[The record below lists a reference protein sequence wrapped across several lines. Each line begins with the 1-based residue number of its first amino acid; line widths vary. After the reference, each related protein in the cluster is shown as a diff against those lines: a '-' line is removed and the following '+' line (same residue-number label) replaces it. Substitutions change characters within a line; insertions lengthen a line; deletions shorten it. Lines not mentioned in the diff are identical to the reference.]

1 MGIPVSDR
9 LKLSLLESEQQSLAM
24 IAAGAPLGEI
34 LETLLVAVEAQ
45 SRGGMLASVLLLDE
59 EGKRLRHGAAPNL
72 PESYCQAID
81 GIEIGP
87 GVGSCGTA
95 AYLGHPVYVA
105 DIASDPLW
113 ASFRELALSHGL
125 RACWSTP
132 IEGPG
137 NAILGTFAVYHSAPR
152 GPTPEELD
160 SINMIAKTAARAIQ
174 AHRERAAQAG

>member
-1 MGIPVSDR
+1 LELPVAIR
-9 LKLSLLESEQQSLAM
+9 LQRSLHESEQQSLAQ

-34 LETLLVAVEAQ
+34 LEHLLTQVEAQ
-45 SRGGMLASVLLLDE
+45 SRGGMLASILLLDD
-59 EGKRLRHGAAPNL
+59 EGKRLLHGAAPSL
-72 PESYCQAID
+72 PEAYNAAID

-113 ASFRELALSHGL
+113 VNFKDLALAHGL

-132 IEGPG
+132 IEGENG
-137 NAILGTFAVYHSAPR
+137 RILGTFAIYHASPR
-152 GPTPEELD
+152 GPTPDELE
-160 SINMIAKTAARAIQ
+160 SIGMITDAVRRAIE
-174 AHRERAAQAG
+174 AHRAQG